1 MDDLFLTRN
10 EKHITY
16 CKKKL
21 AEEFEM
27 KRYWIGA
34 LFPQAGSVEE
44 FRRNLS
50 EPGKVCCGN
59 LKEDL
64 ICWIVKPWPHQWIPI

>member
-1 MDDLFLTRN
+1 MKVMDDEPIILLLYMDDLFLTRN

-21 AEEFEM
+21 AEEFKM

-34 LFPQAGSVEE
+34 LFPQ
-44 FRRNLS
+44 S
-50 EPGKVCCGN
+50 ESMAKLKSSLFQSGKLCGGN
-59 LKEDL
+59 FEK
-64 ICWIVKPWPHQWIPI
+64 I